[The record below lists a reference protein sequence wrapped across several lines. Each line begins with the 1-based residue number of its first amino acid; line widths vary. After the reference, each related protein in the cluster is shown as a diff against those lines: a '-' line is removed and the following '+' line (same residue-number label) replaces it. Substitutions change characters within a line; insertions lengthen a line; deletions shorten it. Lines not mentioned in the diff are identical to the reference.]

1 MASSPNTC
9 WICGKSASKSPVGS
23 RDATSVSCQYCGD
36 YEISDTLDA
45 CEGYLDET
53 QRWKLCCATRIRH
66 NRGESVYLHTGNY
79 LEYIENTRFPGNP
92 LELVD
97 ELLKE
102 LNRRNPD
109 IGGVVPISA
118 IRDYPSIPVK
128 SADQFHKISQYARD
142 LGYIVSPANQQMEIT
157 LEGWQRLDNL
167 TRTGIDSNKVF
178 VAMWFDS
185 SMADVWEN
193 GIKKSIKECGYEPIR
208 IDQTD
213 YNEGVCDEI
222 IAQLRNARFVIAELT
237 GNNQGVYYEA
247 GFAHGLGKQVI
258 FTCKKSYFDSNP
270 VHFDVRH
277 YNFILWD
284 NIEELKTRLQNRIQA
299 TIV

>member
-1 MASSPNTC
+1 MAFGFDNC
-9 WICGKSASKSPVGS
+9 WICNRPANKNPNGN
-23 RDATSVSCQYCGD
+23 RDGTKVSCSYCGD
-36 YEISDTLDA
+36 YTISNTLEA
-45 CEGYLDET
+45 SEGKLDDT
-53 QRWKLCCATRIRH
+53 QRWKLCCAVRIRY
-66 NRGESVYLHTGNY
+66 NRGESVCLLTSNY
-79 LEYIENTRFPGNP
+79 LDYIENTRFPGNP

-102 LNRRNPD
+102 LKRRNPD
-109 IGGVVPISA
+109 IGGVIPINA
-118 IRDYPSIPVK
+118 TNEYPSIPVK

-142 LGYIVSPANQQMEIT
+142 LGYIVSPTDQQMEIT
-157 LEGWQRLDNL
+157 LEGWKRLDNL
-167 TRTGIDSNKVF
+167 TRIGIDSNKVF

-185 SMADVWEN
+185 SMADAWEN
-193 GIKKSIKECGYEPIR
+193 GLKSCINDCNYEPIR
-208 IDQTD
+208 IDQTE

-222 IAQLRNARFVIAELT
+222 IAQIRSARFIIADFT

-258 FTCKKSYFDSNP
+258 FTCKKSFFNENP

-277 YNFILWD
+277 YNFILWED
-284 NIEELKTRLQNRIQA
+284 IEELKTRLKNRIQA

>member
-9 WICGKSASKSPVGS
+9 WICGKPADKSSAGG
-23 RDATSVSCQYCGD
+23 RDVEIVSCPYCGD
-36 YEISDTLDA
+36 YEISGTLDA
-45 CEGYLDET
+45 CEGRLNET
-53 QRWKLCCATRIRH
+53 QRWKLCCATRMRH
-66 NRGESVYLHTGNY
+66 NRGESVSLDGGNY
-79 LEYIENTRFPGNP
+79 LEYIENTRFRGNP

-109 IGGVVPISA
+109 IGGVIPINS

-128 SADQFHKISQYARD
+128 SVDQFHKISQYAGD
-142 LGYIVSPANQQMEIT
+142 LGYIVSPDNQHMEIT
-157 LEGWQRLDNL
+157 LKGWQRLDEI
-167 TRTGIDSNKVF
+167 TRTGIDSNKAF

-185 SMADVWEN
+185 SMADAWDN
-193 GIKKSIKECGYEPIR
+193 GLKRCIIDCGYEPIR

-222 IAQLRNARFVIAELT
+222 IAHLRNARFVIAELT

-258 FTCKKSYFDSNP
+258 FTCKKSYFDANP

-277 YNFILWD
+277 YNFILWENTED
-284 NIEELKTRLQNRIQA
+284 LKTRLRNRIQA

>member
-1 MASSPNTC
+1 MASSPNIC
-9 WICGKSASKSPVGS
+9 WICGKSASKSPVGN
-23 RDATSVSCQYCGD
+23 RDATRVSCPYCGD
-36 YEISDTLDA
+36 YEISGTLDA
-45 CEGYLDET
+45 CEDYLNET
-53 QRWKLCCATRIRH
+53 QRWKLCCATRIRY
-66 NRGESVYLHTGNY
+66 NRGESVNLRTGNY
-79 LEYIENTRFPGNP
+79 LDYIENTRFTANP

-102 LNRRNPD
+102 LDRRNPD
-109 IGGVVPISA
+109 IGGIIPINATSE
-118 IRDYPSIPVK
+118 YPSIPVK
-128 SADQFHKISQYARD
+128 SAEQFHKISQYARD
-142 LGYIVSPANQQMEIT
+142 LGYIVFPANQQMEIT

-167 TRTGIDSNKVF
+167 TRTGIDSNKAF

-185 SMADVWEN
+185 SMTDAWEN
-193 GIKKSIKECGYEPIR
+193 GLKICITECGYDPIR
-208 IDQTD
+208 IDQTN

-222 IAQLRNARFVIAELT
+222 IAQIRSARFIIADLT

-258 FTCKKSYFDSNP
+258 FTCKKSYFDANP

-277 YNFILWD
+277 YNFILWE
-284 NIEELKTRLQNRIQA
+284 NIEELKTRLQNRIHA